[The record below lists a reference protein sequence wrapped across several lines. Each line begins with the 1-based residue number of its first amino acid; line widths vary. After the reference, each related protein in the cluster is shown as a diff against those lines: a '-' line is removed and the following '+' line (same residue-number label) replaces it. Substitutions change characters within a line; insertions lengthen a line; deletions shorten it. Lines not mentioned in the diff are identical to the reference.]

1 MANILFIYPRKMVTI
16 EDMHNIFNSEVAKKF
31 DFNARFETVWTVKKN
46 VLDWADVLVFVRN
59 LDLISQWF
67 LKKAQKKGYFIIQ
80 FFDDDLLGLPRS
92 AVNRVQFLKWRKK
105 AVKSGFE
112 NTNVILS
119 SNLMLAQKYAKMIPS
134 GRFSIMDTMVSKQ
147 ALIPLEKI
155 ERNKDNQKVKIVFAA
170 GANHEK
176 VFNDYIAPV
185 IPLLAKEC
193 KKQLSFT
200 FFGVHPELSMS
211 VKNVEVEYI
220 GAMPLLEYR
229 KKIQEG
235 KYDIGLAPLEHND
248 FTQYK
253 YFNKFI
259 EYTIAGTSA
268 IYSKVPPYTLVIED
282 GKNGFFAENTTE
294 SWFKV
299 LKTVIENDDLRNN
312 TYKNAYNHIL
322 QNMNPEAIFKK
333 LYIDIPELS
342 EHNAE
347 KKAFSI
353 IFLKIKFFFFRILEF
368 FYLIFEYLRITGI
381 KGTVKKV
388 IDYQKD
394 KSTAKKEKL

>member
-16 EDMHNIFNSEVAKKF
+16 EDMHNIFTSEEAKKLS
-31 DFNARFETVWTVKKN
+31 FNARFETVWTINKSI
-46 VLDWADVLVFVRN
+46 LEWADVLVFVRN
-59 LDLISQWF
+59 LDLISQWV
-67 LKKAQKKGYFIIQ
+67 LKKAHKKGYFIIQ

-112 NTNVILS
+112 NTDVILS
-119 SNLMLAQKYAKMIPS
+119 SNFMLAQKYAKMIPS
-134 GRFSIMDTMVSKQ
+134 GRFANIDTVVPKQ
-147 ALIPLEKI
+147 ALMPLE
-155 ERNKDNQKVKIVFAA
+155 ENKSNQKVKIVFAA

-176 VFNDYIAPV
+176 VFNDYISPV
-185 IPLLAKEC
+185 IPRLAKEC
-193 KKQLSFT
+193 KKQFSFT
-200 FFGVHPELSMS
+200 FFGVHPDVPMTEG
-211 VKNVEVEYI
+211 NVEVEYI

-259 EYTIAGTSA
+259 EYTIAGASA
-268 IYSKVPPYTLVIED
+268 IYSKVPPYTLVIEE

-299 LKTVIENDDLRNN
+299 LKTVIENDELRINA
-312 TYKNAYNHIL
+312 YKNAYKHIL
-322 QNMNPEAIFKK
+322 QNMNPKAIFKK
-333 LYIDIPELS
+333 LYNDIPELTK
-342 EHNAE
+342 HNTD

-353 IFLKIKFFFFRILEF
+353 TFLKIKFFFFRTLEF
-368 FYLIFEYLRITGI
+368 FYLIFEYLRTAGI
-381 KGTVKKV
+381 KGTVEKV
-388 IDYQKD
+388 LDYHKD
-394 KSTAKKEKL
+394 KKIAKKEQL